1 MYMKKYRVVVE
12 GNNYKTVVSDKPQKL
27 GFHTTRFVEAK
38 DYIAAKMKALE
49 LVVEELDHIIFSNP
63 ETAPDI
69 DVSLLIEI
77 ESFGDCEVPGSGFTW
92 HMQG

>member
-1 MYMKKYRVVVE
+1 MKKYRVVVE

-27 GFHTTRFVEAK
+27 AFHTTRFVEAK

-63 ETAPDI
+63 ESAPEI
-69 DVSLLIEI
+69 DVSLLIEVK
-77 ESFGDCEVPGSGFTW
+77 SFGDCEVPGSGFNW
-92 HMQG
+92 HLQG

>member
-1 MYMKKYRVVVE
+1 MKKFRVVVE
-12 GNNYKTVVSDKPQKL
+12 GNNYKTAIDNKPQKL
-27 GFHTTRFVEAK
+27 GFHTTRFVEGK

-49 LVVEELDHIIFSNP
+49 LVIEELDHIVFSNP

-69 DVSLLIEI
+69 DVSLLIEVK
-77 ESFGDCEVPGSGFTW
+77 SFDNCEVPGSGFTW